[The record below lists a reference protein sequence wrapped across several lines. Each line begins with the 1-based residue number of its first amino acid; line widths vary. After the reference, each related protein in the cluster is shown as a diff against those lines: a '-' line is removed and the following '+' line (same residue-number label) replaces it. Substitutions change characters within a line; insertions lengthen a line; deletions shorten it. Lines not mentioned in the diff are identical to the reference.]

1 MTTVKMFSKIGKE
14 SQDAERKEASI
25 KKLEFE
31 RKKSLFEGGKRP
43 NFNKSESPNGCE
55 VVVHEDVDE
64 AYEDSMSFEEENSR

>member
-14 SQDAERKEASI
+14 SQDAERREASI

-43 NFNKSESPNGCE
+43 NINKSESPNGCE
-55 VVVHEDVDE
+55 VVDHEDVDE
-64 AYEDSMSFEEENSR
+64 AYEDTMSYEEENSR